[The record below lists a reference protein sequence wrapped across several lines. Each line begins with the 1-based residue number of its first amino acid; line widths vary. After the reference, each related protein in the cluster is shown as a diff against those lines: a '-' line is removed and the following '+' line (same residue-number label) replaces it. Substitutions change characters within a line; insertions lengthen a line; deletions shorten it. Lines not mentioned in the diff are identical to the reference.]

1 MTRTRTMLWTALT
14 LGSGWLAL
22 ADAQQPYQPPA
33 TGSDIQLYSRP
44 LEEEQAA
51 SALQESPARPRP
63 DPDRDAPTVLNP
75 APARPGSG
83 YDDLPPTEQNPEPLP
98 AERSVAPRPVP
109 KVRYEDLPSEPL
121 APVPDPPPM
130 PKSRY
135 EERPQSA
142 AAAPPPYPD
151 ENDSGND
158 WQPPPGELLDIQNY
172 RGIRYVSGGIGEGE
186 RAELDALSSRFNLR
200 LLFAMQGSGSYVADV
215 RVSIRD
221 GRSGLTLVAE
231 SKGPWF
237 FADLPPG
244 AYTVEAEAEGQV
256 QRQTVQIGGTAQS
269 RLNFYWR

>member
-1 MTRTRTMLWTALT
+1 MTRTRMMLWTTLT

-22 ADAQQPYQPPA
+22 ADAQQPYQPSA
-33 TGSDIQLYSRP
+33 TGSAIQLYSRP

-63 DPDRDAPTVLNP
+63 DPDRGTPAP
-75 APARPGSG
+75 PARPGSG
-83 YDDLPPTEQNPEPLP
+83 YDDLPPAEPDPEPLP
-98 AERSVAPRPVP
+98 AERSVDLRPVP
-109 KVRYEDLPSEPL
+109 KVRYEDLPAEPP
-121 APVPDPPPM
+121 APVLNSPPL

-135 EERPQSA
+135 EGLAQPA
-142 AAAPPPYPD
+142 PAAPPEPD
-151 ENDSGND
+151 GDTADSD
-158 WQPPPGELLDIQNY
+158 WPPPGELLPVQNY

-186 RAELDALSSRFNLR
+186 RTELNTLSSRFNLR

-221 GRSGLTLVAE
+221 ERGGLTLAAE

-237 FADLPPG
+237 FADLPSGP
-244 AYTVEAEAEGQV
+244 YTVEVEAEGQV
-256 QRQTVQIGGTAQS
+256 QRQTVRIGGTAQS